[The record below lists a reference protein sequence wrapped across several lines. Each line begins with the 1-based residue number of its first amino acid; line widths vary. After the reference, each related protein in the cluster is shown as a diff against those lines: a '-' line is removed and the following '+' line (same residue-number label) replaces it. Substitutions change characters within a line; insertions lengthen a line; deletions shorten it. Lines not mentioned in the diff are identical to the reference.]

1 MKVILT
7 MGVLIVMS
15 AGGFAQTLQTP
26 DDPQE
31 PPVATRD
38 AANEPVEGTELT
50 EDRARSRMEEM
61 GYGNVADLERGDDGF
76 WRGTAEKAGA
86 SVVVTLDDQGNATE
100 GVE

>member
-1 MKVILT
+1 MQAILT
-7 MGVLIVMS
+7 MGALIVMS

-50 EDRARSRMEEM
+50 EDQARSRMEEM
-61 GYGNVADLERGDDGF
+61 GYGNVADLERA
-76 WRGTAEKAGA
+76 TMASGA
-86 SVVVTLDDQGNATE
+86 ARPRRPVPRWW
-100 GVE
+100 